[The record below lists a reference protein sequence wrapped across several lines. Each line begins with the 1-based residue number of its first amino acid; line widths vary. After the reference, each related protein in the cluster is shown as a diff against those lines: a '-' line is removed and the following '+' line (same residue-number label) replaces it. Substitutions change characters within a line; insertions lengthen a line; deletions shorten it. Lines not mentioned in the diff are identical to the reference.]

1 MKRFRVG
8 TTGIGLL
15 LLCTGACSPGAP
27 RAVFREERCDLG
39 LVRQGENV
47 VHAFFVHNAGKTAL
61 QFQGASLSLP
71 GMTCRLPREVAPGGD
86 GQIQIEW
93 STSHLQ
99 GRVEA
104 EAVVRMNDPTRPEG
118 RLVLTGVVEG
128 PVELRPLP
136 EVFLSAFQGE
146 IASRALTLVN
156 HQKHPIDARQLRPGG
171 AHFTSQLRPM
181 KAGDLFELVV
191 GVAPGVTPGRY
202 DESLMIDVDGPEPVR
217 LEVPVHLLVRAD
229 LYASPDVVD
238 FGDIQVD
245 HSAQAP
251 GVLDLLRQTILVKK
265 RAGEFRIASVRTDV
279 PALLL
284 TKAPLG
290 SSSTFR
296 IEVALSPERLARGTL
311 AGSIWIAT
319 DDRQIPEIVIPVHG
333 RAL

>member
-8 TTGIGLL
+8 TAGIGLL
-15 LLCTGACSPGAP
+15 LLSVGACSPGAP

-47 VHAFFVHNAGKTAL
+47 VHSFLVHNAGKTAL
-61 QFQGASLSLP
+61 RFQGASLSLP

-86 GQIQIEW
+86 GEIQVEW
-93 STSHLQ
+93 TTSHQQ

-104 EAVVRMNDPTRPEG
+104 EAVVRMNDPARPEE
-118 RLVLTGVVEG
+118 RLVVRGDVQG
-128 PVELRPLP
+128 PIELKPLP

-156 HQKHPIDARQLRPGG
+156 HQKQPVAARLIKQGG
-171 AHFTSQLRPM
+171 AHFTSRLRTM
-181 KAGDLFELVV
+181 EAGDLFELVV
-191 GVAPGVTPGRY
+191 EIAPGVTTGHY
-202 DESLMIDVDGPEPVR
+202 DESLMIEVDGPEPAR

-238 FGDIQVD
+238 FGDIRLD
-245 HSAQAP
+245 RSAQAP

-265 RAGEFRIASVRTDV
+265 RAGEFRVASLRTDV

-284 TKAPLG
+284 TKAPLD

-311 AGSIWIAT
+311 SGSIWIAT
-319 DDRQIPEIVIPVHG
+319 DDRTIPEIVIPVHG
-333 RAL
+333 QIL

>member
-39 LVRQGENV
+39 LVRQGESV

-61 QFQGASLSLP
+61 RFQGASLSLP
-71 GMTCRLPREVAPGGD
+71 GMTCRLPREIAPGED
-86 GQIQIEW
+86 GQIQIDW

-118 RLVLTGVVEG
+118 RLVVTGEVEG

-156 HQKHPIDARQLRPGG
+156 HQKQPIAARLIKQGV
-171 AHFTSQLRPM
+171 AHFTSRLR
-181 KAGDLFELVV
+181 A
-191 GVAPGVTPGRY
+191 
-202 DESLMIDVDGPEPVR
+202 
-217 LEVPVHLLVRAD
+217 
-229 LYASPDVVD
+229 
-238 FGDIQVD
+238 
-245 HSAQAP
+245 
-251 GVLDLLRQTILVKK
+251 
-265 RAGEFRIASVRTDV
+265 
-279 PALLL
+279 
-284 TKAPLG
+284 
-290 SSSTFR
+290 
-296 IEVALSPERLARGTL
+296 
-311 AGSIWIAT
+311 
-319 DDRQIPEIVIPVHG
+319 
-333 RAL
+333 

>member
-8 TTGIGLL
+8 TAGIGLL
-15 LLCTGACSPGAP
+15 LLSAGACSPGAP

-47 VHAFFVHNAGKTAL
+47 VHSFLVHNAGKTAL
-61 QFQGASLSLP
+61 RFQGASLSLP
-71 GMTCRLPREVAPGGD
+71 GMTCRLPLEVAPGGD
-86 GQIQIEW
+86 GQIRVEW
-93 STSHLQ
+93 TTSHLQ
-99 GRVEA
+99 GKVEA
-104 EAVVRMNDPTRPEG
+104 EAVVRMNDPARPEK
-118 RLVLTGVVEG
+118 RLVVRGDVRG
-128 PVELRPLP
+128 PIELKPLP

-156 HQKHPIDARQLRPGG
+156 HQKQPIAARLIKQGG
-171 AHFTSQLRPM
+171 AHFTSRLRPM
-181 KAGDLFELVV
+181 EAGDLFELVV
-191 GVAPGVTPGRY
+191 EIAPGVTTGHY
-202 DESLMIDVDGPEPVR
+202 DESLVIEVDGPEPAR

-229 LYASPDVVD
+229 LYASPDMVD
-238 FGDIQVD
+238 FGDIRLD
-245 HSAQAP
+245 RSAQAP

-265 RAGEFRIASVRTDV
+265 RAGEFRVASFRTDV

-311 AGSIWIAT
+311 SGSIWIAT
-319 DDRQIPEIVIPVHG
+319 DDRTIPEIVIPVHG
-333 RAL
+333 RIL

>member
-8 TTGIGLL
+8 TAGIGLL
-15 LLCTGACSPGAP
+15 LLFAGACSPGAP

-47 VHAFFVHNAGKTAL
+47 VHAFLVHNAGKAAL
-61 QFQGASLSLP
+61 QFHGANLSLS
-71 GMTCRLPREVAPGGD
+71 GMTCRLPREIAPGGD

-104 EAVVRMNDPTRPEG
+104 EAIVRMNDPTRPER
-118 RLVLTGVVEG
+118 RLVVTGDVEG
-128 PVELRPLP
+128 PVELKPLP

-156 HQKHPIDARQLRPGG
+156 HQKQPIAARQARPGG
-171 AHFTSQLRPM
+171 AHFTSQLRPIET
-181 KAGDLFELVV
+181 GRLFEIVV
-191 GVAPGVTPGRY
+191 GVAPGVAPGRY

-217 LEVPVHLLVRAD
+217 LEVPVHLLVRTD
-229 LYASPDVVD
+229 LYASPDVVEL
-238 FGDIQVD
+238 GDIPLD
-245 HSAQAP
+245 RSAQTP
-251 GVLDLLRQTILVKK
+251 GVLDMLGQTILVKK
-265 RAGEFRIASVRTDV
+265 RAGQFRIASVRTDV

-290 SSSTFR
+290 SSATFR
-296 IEVALSPERLARGTL
+296 IEVALSLERLARGTL
-311 AGSIWIAT
+311 SGSIWIAT
-319 DDRQIPEIVIPVHG
+319 DDPKIPEIVIPVHG
-333 RAL
+333 RIL